1 MRVLPIATI
10 AALRNFESRRYLNA
24 MPLQDF
30 DDHALTAFQV
40 SCDALLAMALLARRD
55 LDAIDNLILL
65 GISQANVRKI
75 VADPE
80 FQRRY
85 AFRSTVPPDDLRKP
99 ISIAALSRAL
109 GVPLETVRRR
119 AARLAGLGLVAASA
133 EGLVVPGVQ
142 LDTAQ
147 HNQALM
153 ELGVV
158 LSRAHSSLAAAGF
171 FHEDELPTPSRAL
184 CEPPSRAIGRLAGDY
199 YLRMLAPLCACC
211 GDPIDAVIV
220 LFLLQ
225 AGVWPGSD
233 VAGTPYPVGPAAVA
247 RALRAAPETMRRRLR
262 GLVDAGICRYIE
274 GGYVIPANVIEG
286 LLLPRM
292 AAPSQLNLRRLFRQ
306 IAALSATEGQERIVA
321 AAGWGHAE
329 WR

>member
-1 MRVLPIATI
+1 M
-10 AALRNFESRRYLNA
+10 S
-24 MPLQDF
+24 LQDF

-55 LDAIDNLILL
+55 LDSIDNLILL

-80 FQRRY
+80 FQHRY
-85 AFRSTVPPDDLRKP
+85 AFRATVPPDDLRKP

-119 AARLAGLGLVAASA
+119 AARLAGLGLVASSA
-133 EGLVVPGVQ
+133 EGLIVPGVQ

-147 HNQALM
+147 HNQAVM

-158 LSRAHSSLAAAGF
+158 LSQAHSSLAAAGF

-199 YLRMLAPLCACC
+199 YLRMLAPLCTCC
-211 GDPIDAVIV
+211 GDPVDAVIV
-220 LFLLQ
+220 LFLLR
-225 AGVWPGSD
+225 ACDGPGSD
-233 VAGTPYPVGPAAVA
+233 VGERTPCPVGPAAVA
-247 RALRAAPETMRRRLR
+247 RALRGAPETMRRRLR

-274 GGYVIPANVIEG
+274 GGYVIPPDVIEG

-292 AAPSQLNLRRLFRQ
+292 AAPSELNLRRLFRQ
-306 IAALSATEGQERIVA
+306 IAALSPVEHDH
-321 AAGWGHAE
+321 GWA
-329 WR
+329 RSAV